1 MIKNMLLI
9 DTHAHL
15 NLNDYEKDL
24 NEVITKAHHQGI
36 KYFIVPGLDTKTNA
50 RAFHLALEYECIK
63 IAVGIHPCYWKD
75 EDPMTIQ
82 QYLRLPQVVAI
93 GEIGIDLYR
102 DKTSLPIQKKNLQI
116 QLDLAIKYNLPVILH
131 AREAFEEVYK
141 ILLPYKNKIKGVFHC
156 LVNNLEDAQKAVDLG
171 FYIGIGGIVT
181 YNKALIAHEIAQKI
195 PLEKIL
201 LETDSPFLTPFP
213 LEKTQRNEPAYLKII
228 AEKIAFL
235 RQISFSDVVQQTTKN
250 VKNLFLI
257 DKL

>member
-1 MIKNMLLI
+1 
-9 DTHAHL
+9 
-15 NLNDYEKDL
+15 
-24 NEVITKAHHQGI
+24 
-36 KYFIVPGLDTKTNA
+36 
-50 RAFHLALEYECIK
+50 
-63 IAVGIHPCYWKD
+63 
-75 EDPMTIQ
+75 
-82 QYLRLPQVVAI
+82 
-93 GEIGIDLYR
+93 
-102 DKTSLPIQKKNLQI
+102 
-116 QLDLAIKYNLPVILH
+116 NLPVILH

-156 LVNNLEDAQKAVDLG
+156 LVNNLEEAQKAVDLG
-171 FYIGIGGIVT
+171 FYVGIGGIVT

-235 RQISFSDVVQQTTKN
+235 RQISFSDVVQQTTQN
-250 VKNLFLI
+250 AKNLFLI